1 MSELVSNSVRH
12 AGAQPTGGL
21 GLDVAFT
28 PQSIRLEVRDLGRV
42 FVPTERDTPLGSPT
56 GVSTLARG
64 HRWGVAP
71 GHGSTSVWLKLD
83 RGDGSRR
90 EESASTRLI
99 IV

>member
-42 FVPTERDTPLGSPT
+42 FVPTERDTPLDPD
-56 GVSTLARG
+56 
-64 HRWGVAP
+64 WGLHFGAGAP
-71 GHGSTSVWLKLD
+71 LGRRAGPRKHLSLVEA
-83 RGDGSRR
+83 GSRR
-90 EESASTRLI
+90 RISSRGVGI
-99 IV
+99 D